1 LIEDQLHQLTR
12 V

>member
-1 LIEDQLHQLTR
+1 LIEGQLHQLTR